1 MLYISL
7 YCDSEAT
14 LSRAYN
20 QIYNGNSRH
29 ISLRH
34 EYVRQ
39 LISDDVIS
47 IVYVRTNKNLAYPL
61 TKGLRRDL
69 VKGTSSGMGL
79 KPSFE
84 NNH

>member
-7 YCDSEAT
+7 YYDSEAT

-20 QIYNGNSRH
+20 QIYNGKSRH

-47 IVYVRTNKNLAYPL
+47 IVYVKTNKNLAYPL

-69 VKGTSSGMGL
+69 VKGTSGGMGL
-79 KPSFE
+79 KTSFE